1 MYRIL
6 NSKFVI
12 FNLLLMK
19 KIILFFPIVCIFAVI
34 YSCSS
39 SETATYHAGNNE
51 DWKINVVHQ
60 LKGVDNF
67 KVIINDS
74 TVIDKNVNA
83 VSSKIDETGKYRDRE
98 VKLLVSYI
106 KESYGSGYF
115 EAIVYIENK
124 LAAKFKF

>member
-1 MYRIL
+1 
-6 NSKFVI
+6 
-12 FNLLLMK
+12 MK
-19 KIILFFPIVCIFAVI
+19 KIVLLFPVVCSLIVF

-39 SETATYHAGNNE
+39 SQNATYHAGDSE

-60 LKGVDNF
+60 VKAVDNF

-83 VSSKIDETGKYRDRE
+83 VTSKIEETGKYRDRE
-98 VKLLVSYI
+98 VKLVVSYTQ
-106 KESYGSGYF
+106 ESYGSGYF

-124 LAAKFKF
+124 LAGKFKF

>member
-1 MYRIL
+1 ML
-6 NSKFVI
+6 SKRTF
-12 FNLLLMK
+12 
-19 KIILFFPIVCIFAVI
+19 ILFFLFCFAIFF

-39 SETATYHAGNNE
+39 SETATYKAGENE
-51 DWKINVVHQ
+51 NWKINVVHQ
-60 LKGVDNF
+60 VKAVDNF

-83 VSSKIDETGKYRDRE
+83 VTSKIEETGKYRNRE

-106 KESYGSGYF
+106 NESYGSGYF
-115 EAIVYIENK
+115 DALVYIENK

>member
-1 MYRIL
+1 
-6 NSKFVI
+6 
-12 FNLLLMK
+12 MK
-19 KIILFFPIVCIFAVI
+19 KAVLFFPVICFTVIF

-51 DWKINVVHQ
+51 DWKIDVVHQ
-60 LKGVDNF
+60 IKAVDNF
-67 KVIINDS
+67 KVVINDS
-74 TVIDKNVNA
+74 TVIDKSVNA
-83 VSSKIDETGKYRDRE
+83 VTSKIDESGKYRDRE

-106 KESYGSGYF
+106 KVSYGSGYF